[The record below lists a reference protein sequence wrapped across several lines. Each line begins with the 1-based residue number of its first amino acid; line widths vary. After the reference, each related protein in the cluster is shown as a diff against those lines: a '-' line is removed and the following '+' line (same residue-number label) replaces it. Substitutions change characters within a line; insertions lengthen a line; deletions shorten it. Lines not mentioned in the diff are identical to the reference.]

1 MASETRERLYPR
13 TEDQIKADI
22 ADARARLSAS
32 LEQLAKDVHPTTIRN
47 ETVDQVKGFVNDQ
60 VDSVKGRFV
69 DVNGIRLDRVAAV
82 AGAVAGGV
90 ATLLALRGVVRGTKK
105 RALRRQARRELEAI
119 TGAPVTIR
127 VRRG

>member
-13 TEDQIKADI
+13 TEDQIKTDI
-22 ADARARLSAS
+22 ADARARMAAS

-47 ETVDQVKGFVNDQ
+47 ETVDQAKAFVKGQ
-60 VDSVKGRFV
+60 VDSVKGQFV
-69 DVNGIRLDRVAAV
+69 DVNGVRLDRVAAI

-90 ATLLALRGVVRGTKK
+90 ATLLTLRGIVRGTKK
-105 RALRRQARRELEAI
+105 RALRRQARRELEAV
-119 TGAPVTIR
+119 TGAPVSIK